1 MIKKSKYSIVKCES
15 VEKNLI
21 IDFIKITSRPTY
33 SIEIFNWQYKNPK
46 SSICCI
52 KEEVQIL
59 GTQGM
64 ISVDLLFNQKTILS
78 HKSETTF
85 IDDSL
90 RGKGEFERLYD
101 YSVNEAIHNE
111 SKLIW
116 GFTAL
121 GTLWENKL
129 HFKCDKELIFEAN
142 LIVKPSNSIQGLKRV
157 YYFFKGVQ
165 NRLKRL
171 AISEKNLTIEKFN
184 LSIEISSLNQF
195 ESTLSEKTVSL
206 DYQSETV
213 KNRIF
218 NSPVITYHYL
228 RIHFLGNLEAVVIYH
243 IAKNQ
248 FIISEFLYI
257 DMDKLPSIVKKV
269 ISYSFAQKNITNIRF
284 WGNKKNEHYSA
295 IFDNLSKFGCNI
307 IPVHNMQLVYKP
319 IDENLMEID
328 PSNYMINGLWTEGF
342 TY

>member
-1 MIKKSKYSIVKCES
+1 METIKLKINENS
-15 VEKNLI
+15 NNI
-21 IDFIKITSRPTY
+21 IDYISQTRNRSYKKKYLF
-33 SIEIFNWQYKNPK
+33 WQYKHPK
-46 SSICCI
+46 SLICCI
-52 KEEVQIL
+52 QKDDQIL
-59 GTQGM
+59 GSQGM
-64 ISVDLLFNQKTILS
+64 IFTELKLAQKSIIS

-85 IDDSL
+85 VDDSL
-90 RGKGEFERLYD
+90 RGKGQFERLYE
-101 YSVNEAIHNE
+101 YSVNEAILEE
-111 SKLIW
+111 SQLIW

-121 GTLWENKL
+121 GTLWEKKL
-129 HFKCDKELIFEAN
+129 HFKCNKELIFEAN
-142 LIVKPSNSIQGLKRV
+142 LIVNQSNSIQGLKRV

-171 AISEKNLTIEKFN
+171 VISEKNLTIEKFN
-184 LSIEISSLNQF
+184 LSNEISVLKQF

-218 NSPVITYHYL
+218 NSPVISYHYL

-248 FIISEFLYI
+248 FIISEFLYL
-257 DMDKLPSIVKKV
+257 DQDKLPSVVKKV
-269 ISYSFAQKNITNIRF
+269 ISYSLAQKNITNIRF
-284 WGNKKNEHYSA
+284 WGNKKNEHYCA
-295 IFDNLSKFGCNI
+295 IFDNLSKFGSNI

>member
-1 MIKKSKYSIVKCES
+1 MESYTYNVASNKLEIV
-15 VEKNLI
+15 
-21 IDFIKITSRPTY
+21 DFIIETSRPDY
-33 SIEIFNWQYKNPK
+33 SLVIFNWQYNNAK

-52 KEEVQIL
+52 QKDVQIL
-59 GTQGM
+59 GSQGM
-64 ISVDLLFNQKTILS
+64 IFTELKLAQKSIIS

-85 IDDSL
+85 VDDSL
-90 RGKGEFERLYD
+90 RGKGQFERLYE
-101 YSVNEAIHNE
+101 YSVNEAILKE
-111 SKLIW
+111 SQLIW

-121 GTLWENKL
+121 GTLWEKKL
-129 HFKCDKELIFEAN
+129 HFKCHKELIFEAN
-142 LIVKPSNSIQGLKRV
+142 LIVNQSNSIQGLKRV

-165 NRLKRL
+165 NSLKRL
-171 AISEKNLTIEKFN
+171 AISEKNVTIEKFN
-184 LSIEISSLNQF
+184 LSNEISVLKQF
-195 ESTLSEKTVSL
+195 ELTLSEKTVSL

-218 NSPVITYHYL
+218 NSPVISYHYL
-228 RIHFLGNLEAVVIYH
+228 RLHFLGNLEAVIIYH

-248 FIISEFLYI
+248 FIISEFLYL
-257 DMDKLPSIVKKV
+257 DKDKLPSIVKKV
-269 ISYSFAQKNITNIRF
+269 ISYSLAQKNITNFRF
-284 WGNKKNEHYSA
+284 WGNKKNEQYSA
-295 IFDNLSKFGCNI
+295 IFDTLSKFGSNV